1 MLVPDGRVW
10 DQAGQGYGWFQMFHG
25 WSAFALEIATLQS
38 MLHAATEMELELQLH
53 AARLPLGPFW
63 SPVFSSHSY
72 LPLPYSKLLPYG
84 LRTVPDHHLTYP
96 VLEPWILGHCT

>member
-1 MLVPDGRVW
+1 MDAGVW

-38 MLHAATEMELELQLH
+38 MLHSATEMELELQLH

-63 SPVFSSHSY
+63 SLFLIPF
-72 LPLPYSKLLPYG
+72 LPT
-84 LRTVPDHHLTYP
+84 RTVRNTQIAAP
-96 VLEPWILGHCT
+96 

>member
-1 MLVPDGRVW
+1 MDAGVW

-63 SPVFSSHSY
+63 SLFLIPF
-72 LPLPYSKLLPYG
+72 LPT
-84 LRTVPDHHLTYP
+84 RTVPYGILKLLLP
-96 VLEPWILGHCT
+96 RISVLYGQCRTCT